1 MKVTVWTKYNGDP
14 RLSHDKARPKCVAI
28 FDDYKGELPSIGHKI
43 SVRDGFSYERVEDI
57 LIDMVNGDVEIYI
70 ATCDP
75 HNAYGQSLL

>member
-14 RLSHDKARPKCVAI
+14 SLSHDKARPKCVAI
-28 FDDYKGELPSIGHKI
+28 FDDYKGELPSIDHKI

-75 HNAYGQSLL
+75 NNGYGPSLL